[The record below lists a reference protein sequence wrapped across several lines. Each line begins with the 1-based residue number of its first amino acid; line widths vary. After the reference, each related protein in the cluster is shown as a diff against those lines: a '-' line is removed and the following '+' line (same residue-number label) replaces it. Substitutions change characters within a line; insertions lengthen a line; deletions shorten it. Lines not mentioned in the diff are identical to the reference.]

1 MSFQIEFLKDDI
13 INKKLYT
20 KGEKLYVSRSIRD
33 DKVSSG
39 IAKEVVEKKVAAKA
53 TENKED

>member
-1 MSFQIEFLKDDI
+1 MSFQIEFLKDDS
-13 INKKLYT
+13 INKTLYT
-20 KGEKLYVSRSIRD
+20 KGDKLYVSRSIRD
-33 DKVSSG
+33 DKISSG